1 MWISLSINSDVAVS
15 STNRFKTF
23 ILKAF
28 YVTLKSLKTAAIKVV
43 ELISKALV
51 YLLTSDETRGFFE
64 AFHGF
69 FTFLLPFLAALID
82 LHFQALG
89 KSPLDSHFAI
99 ILLLIM
105 AIIAYGIAYLENK
118 LQPQDIEHRSI
129 RRLICLLCGIVA
141 FQLALAILICPYWLF
156 MVNLWPILIV
166 GIYAWLLQI
175 FKSISLA
182 ASQAFSSKGQEDN
195 QMA

>member
-1 MWISLSINSDVAVS
+1 M
-15 STNRFKTF
+15 T
-23 ILKAF
+23 
-28 YVTLKSLKTAAIKVV
+28 VV
-43 ELISKALV
+43 IELISIPKEEYAQ
-51 YLLTSDETRGFFE
+51 
-64 AFHGF
+64 
-69 FTFLLPFLAALID
+69 FLAQQKGVASSFASTLA
-82 LHFQALG
+82 QSALG

-105 AIIAYGIAYLENK
+105 ATIAYGIAYLENK
-118 LQPQDIEHRSI
+118 LQPQDTEHHSI

-166 GIYAWLLQI
+166 GVLRHSYQQIYHAANVVLKAGPSLFQKIYQFFYQIYEWLLQI

-182 ASQAFSSKGQEDN
+182 ASQAFSSKEQEDN

>member
-1 MWISLSINSDVAVS
+1 M
-15 STNRFKTF
+15 
-23 ILKAF
+23 
-28 YVTLKSLKTAAIKVV
+28 YGGKSNIKDYFFF
-43 ELISKALV
+43 LGA
-51 YLLTSDETRGFFE
+51 SDETCGFFE
-64 AFHGF
+64 AFHEF
-69 FTFLLPFLAALID
+69 LTFLLPFLAALIGF
-82 LHFQALG
+82 HYQALD

-118 LQPQDIEHRSI
+118 LQPQDSEHRSI

-141 FQLALAILICPYWLF
+141 FQLALAILICPYWLL

-166 GIYAWLLQI
+166 GVLRHSHQQIYHAANVVLKAVPSLFQKIYQFFYQIYEWLLQI

-182 ASQAFSSKGQEDN
+182 AFQAFSSEEQEDN
-195 QMA
+195 QLA